1 MCVSAKSDFADTYT
15 YIQYI
20 HILTYAHGKTDFADT
35 YTYIQ
40 YIHILTYAHGGKNM
54 HTYALS
60 VCACISS
67 LHTCNTHIHFG
78 IHTHMHMQV
87 H

>member
-1 MCVSAKSDFADTYT
+1 MCVSAKSDFVDTYT

-54 HTYALS
+54 HTYE
-60 VCACISS
+60 
-67 LHTCNTHIHFG
+67 
-78 IHTHMHMQV
+78 
-87 H
+87 